1 VITDTA
7 APTGFIGWIQANGQ
21 LVLFFAQLIY
31 WLVICVALVWATL
44 LFRKL
49 VNAMTAGAAG
59 SDSAST
65 AGAPAIPAAS
75 ASSATVSSVSVDEFV
90 D

>member
-1 VITDTA
+1 MIADAA
-7 APTGFIGWIQANGQ
+7 APTGFIGWIQSNGQ

-31 WLVICVALVWATL
+31 WLVICVVIVWATL

-49 VNAMTAGAAG
+49 VNATTAGATG
-59 SDSAST
+59 SDRAST
-65 AGAPAIPAAS
+65 AGVPATPAAS
-75 ASSATVSSVSVDEFV
+75 APSATMPGVSVDEFV

>member
-1 VITDTA
+1 MVVDTA

-31 WLVICVALVWATL
+31 WVVICAAAIWATL

-49 VNAMTAGAAG
+49 VLFRTGEAQAAPAEITPALPG
-59 SDSAST
+59 TPAATSAS
-65 AGAPAIPAAS
+65 APR
-75 ASSATVSSVSVDEFV
+75 VSVDEFV